1 MGGSAGADRVRILW
15 NPASGRGRG
24 ARAFPRIQAAFA
36 AHGLT
41 DTRST
46 QSAGDEARLVQEALD
61 DGITTLV
68 VCGGDGTWSKCAVP
82 LARAGS
88 PARMA
93 FIAAGTGNDFAKNL
107 RAPARDPAAIARL
120 VAEGG
125 VERRVDMGRV
135 DDHWF
140 LNVAGFGFDVAVL
153 LATKRIPLLRG
164 DAVYLAAALREL
176 FRFEGLDVAIDGL
189 PSLPPRE
196 MARRLMLVF
205 SNGKEFGG
213 AFRIAPRALVDDG
226 RLDALVFGN
235 AGAFA
240 RLPLLAGAIRG
251 SHLEHPLVAHHTAAR
266 FGLRFREPTFL
277 EADGELRQTVAPD
290 AEVVCMPGVL
300 RVLDT
305 PAQT

>member
-1 MGGSAGADRVRILW
+1 VTENAGVDRVRILW

-36 AHGLT
+36 AFGLT
-41 DTRST
+41 DTRAT
-46 QSAGDEARLVQEALD
+46 EAAGDEARLVREALD

-88 PARMA
+88 PARMV
-93 FIAAGTGNDFAKNL
+93 FLAAGTGNDFAKNL

-120 VAEGG
+120 VAHGG

-153 LATKRIPLLRG
+153 RATQRIPLLRG
-164 DAVYLAAALREL
+164 NAVYVAAAVREL
-176 FRFEGLDVAIDGL
+176 FGFDGLDVAVTGGSTMTGDQ
-189 PSLPPRE
+189 

-205 SNGKEFGG
+205 SNGREFGG
-213 AFRIAPRALVDDG
+213 AFRIAPGARVDDG
-226 RLDALVFGN
+226 ALDALIFGD
-235 AGAFA
+235 AGSLA
-240 RLPLLAGAIRG
+240 RVPLLARAIRG
-251 SHLEHPLVAHHTAAR
+251 THLPHPLVAHHAGDR
-266 FGLRFREPTFL
+266 FRLRFRERTYL
-277 EADGELRQTVAPD
+277 EADGELRQTVAAD
-290 AEVVCMPGVL
+290 AEVVCLPGVL

-305 PAQT
+305 LPQT

>member
-1 MGGSAGADRVRILW
+1 MGVDAGADRVRILW

-36 AHGLT
+36 AYGLT

-46 QSAGDEARLVQEALD
+46 RSAGDEERLVHEALD

-82 LARAGS
+82 LARAAS

-93 FIAAGTGNDFAKNL
+93 FVAAGTGNDFAKNL
-107 RAPARDPAAIARL
+107 RAPALDPEAIARM

-164 DAVYLAAALREL
+164 SSVYLAAAVKEL
-176 FRFEGLDVAIDGL
+176 FGFDGVDVAVSGV
-189 PSLPPRE
+189 PSLMPTQ
-196 MARRLMLVF
+196 MTRRLMLVF

-213 AFRIAPRALVDDG
+213 AFKIAPGAKVDDG
-226 RLDALVFGN
+226 ALDALIFGN

-240 RLPLLAGAIRG
+240 RVPLLAGAIG
-251 SHLEHPLVAHHTAAR
+251 GTHLTHPLVAHHAGGR
-266 FGLRFREPTFL
+266 FALKFRERSFL
-277 EADGELRQTVAPD
+277 EADGELWQTATRE
-290 AEVVCMPGVL
+290 AEVVCMPSVL

-305 PAQT
+305 AAQT